1 MILGEGSVLVDRVGV
16 VRVSEDGC
24 QKISWKGLEISWKFL
39 RHLPEISRNRGCV
52 RGVQIDDIAQRQ
64 YKILILSLV
73 HGLHQN
79 DPTIMMSDSPV
90 EYLRKCNLTLI

>member
-1 MILGEGSVLVDRVGV
+1 MGV
-16 VRVSEDGC
+16 R
-24 QKISWKGLEISWKFL
+24 KYLAKFPEISWKFL
-39 RHLPEISRNRGCV
+39 RNLPEISRNRGCV